1 MALTKQYLKSKP
13 VVKVTFTLPA
23 EAVEKSEKVSLVGEF
38 NGWNPEE
45 AIALKK
51 QKDGS
56 FKAILELVAGK
67 EYQFRYLLDNEKW
80 ANDWEADKY
89 VPAGINAEENSVVV
103 C

>member
-1 MALTKQYLKSKP
+1 MALIKQYLKSKP

-23 EAVEKSEKVSLVGEF
+23 EAVEKSETVTLVGEF

-45 AIALKK
+45 AVALKK

-56 FKAILELVAGK
+56 FKASLDLVPGK
-67 EYQFRYLLDNEKW
+67 EYQFRYLLDNEIW

-89 VPAGINAEENSVVV
+89 VSAGVNAEENSVVV
-103 C
+103 L